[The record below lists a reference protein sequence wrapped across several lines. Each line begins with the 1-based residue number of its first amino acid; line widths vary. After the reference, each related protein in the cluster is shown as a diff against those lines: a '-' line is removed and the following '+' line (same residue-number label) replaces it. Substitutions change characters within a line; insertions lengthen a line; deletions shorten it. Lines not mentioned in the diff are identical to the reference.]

1 MCSHDGFTL
10 YTQALTFAKAIR
22 HNKVI
27 HHRVILDNKAILH
40 KAIPHNKGIPPLA
53 IMVSQDQIVWELAS
67 EVNAQKQHLATEMET
82 LQLRMA
88 SLLDN
93 GNKSLEL
100 LNEVMQGAPKKREG
114 TPDGIKGRARFTF
127 EESFDQNPNPEFIC
141 TSKHTH
147 ILHLCYVVKDS
158 LAEHLHTGGAP
169 QKVNVHT
176 RGHTKGASVHLKE
189 KHLVGFES
197 EAAFAAALLG
207 DNALC

>member
-1 MCSHDGFTL
+1 MFVDIEGRVRALVCGQSHDGFTL

-53 IMVSQDQIVWELAS
+53 IMLAS
-67 EVNAQKQHLATEMET
+67 EVNAQKQHLATEMEM

-93 GNKSLEL
+93 GIKSLEL
-100 LNEVMQGAPKKREG
+100 LNEVIVMQGAPKKREG
-114 TPDGIKGRARFTF
+114 TPDGIKGRTRFTF
-127 EESFDQNPNPEFIC
+127 EESFDQNLNPEFIC

-147 ILHLCYVVKDS
+147 ILQQLLLSDS
-158 LAEHLHTGGAP
+158 LAEHLHTSGTP

-189 KHLVGFES
+189 KHL
-197 EAAFAAALLG
+197 
-207 DNALC
+207 